1 MGNHGSLMQA
11 GSDAAVTLPTFP
23 IRSKSKSLTKWSWWI
38 STIKGLWIMTVKAI
52 VTGGNGYVGN
62 VLVRALL
69 RQGVKVHA
77 IVNRSSDKLS
87 VLLPPDCIHPLSAD
101 YAAISTLVHTLQPD
115 VIYHLAAAHFEP
127 PTPDEMIAMLNCE
140 VVLGA
145 ALLHGATLCEPHPA
159 FVNIGTYWQFGE
171 AANGNSPNTFYAAAK
186 QAMHDIL
193 LYFRNLRGIR
203 AATLVLYD
211 IFGPDDPRPKLWTK
225 LAHADAG
232 SIFPVTEGRQYIELV
247 HVDDV
252 VRAILLVADRLT
264 HALST
269 NPVYAVRSNERV
281 TLRRLLEEVR
291 ERAGLDIQF
300 EWGAVKYSP
309 SQIFSPW
316 IGDLPPEWKPTV
328 PPTEGI
334 TKLITDAMAI
344 KSAVNQSRN
353 PREKEH

>member
-1 MGNHGSLMQA
+1 MKA
-11 GSDAAVTLPTFP
+11 
-23 IRSKSKSLTKWSWWI
+23 
-38 STIKGLWIMTVKAI
+38 KAI

-69 RQGVKVHA
+69 GRGVEVHA
-77 IVNRSSDKLS
+77 IVNRNSDKLS
-87 VLLPPDCIHPLSAD
+87 ALLPPDSIHPLSAD
-101 YAAISTLVHTLQPD
+101 YGAISALVHKLQPD
-115 VIYHLAAAHFEP
+115 VIYHLAAVHFEP
-127 PTPDEMIAMLNCE
+127 PTLGEMIAMLNCE
-140 VVLGA
+140 VVLGT

-159 FVNIGTYWQFGE
+159 FVNIGTYWQYGE
-171 AANGNSPNTFYAAAK
+171 AANENSPNTFYAAAK

-203 AATLVLYD
+203 AVTLVLYE
-211 IFGPDDPRPKLWTK
+211 IFGPNDPRPKLWTK

-264 HALST
+264 HAIST
-269 NPVYAVRSNERV
+269 DPVYAVRSEARV
-281 TLRRLLEEVR
+281 TLRNLLEEVR

-309 SQIFSPW
+309 NQLFSPW
-316 IGDLPPEWKPTV
+316 MGNIPPGWKPTV
-328 PPTEGI
+328 PPVEGI
-334 TKLITDAMAI
+334 TKLITDVTAM
-344 KSAVNQSRN
+344 KSAAYQS
-353 PREKEH
+353 PDQREKRADSI